1 MAILGNIRKRTTILI
16 LIIGL
21 ALFAFVISGIF
32 SSNNFSGG
40 GTFSTVIAEVNDSEI
55 SIEDFR
61 ARMEQASIAY
71 QNQYSNNRL
80 VNIVYDQMVRGE
92 ILKQEFNA
100 LGLAIEGDQIADYL
114 STSAYANI
122 PDFQDEN
129 GVFNSMIFKNA
140 IQNWKENDP
149 LRYDSWL
156 KEESSIINAAKER
169 IYFNFVK
176 AGVVS
181 TLKEGAFEFKM
192 QNDKADIQYIKI
204 PYNTIPDSTIQVSRK
219 DIQKYIDQNAAMF
232 QQDAARD
239 IRYVFF
245 PEVASLEDE
254 QNALASVNELL
265 EAKVTYNQAND
276 SYDTIAGFTQS
287 NDLQAFLDLNSDQA
301 YDSIYRPKEAI
312 SVAYGDSIVALNVG
326 ETFGPY
332 KENGAYMIS
341 KLMGKKMQGE
351 VRASHIL
358 IAYEGAERA
367 AESVTRSKSDA
378 RAEARELLTQ
388 ARRDD
393 VVFADLA
400 RENSDGPSGS
410 RGGDLG
416 YFQEGAMVD
425 AFNDF
430 CFRNRT
436 GAIGLVETDFG
447 FHIVKIEDKRD
458 VYQVATLMRRIEP
471 SDLTVN
477 QLFTDA
483 TSFEMKVND
492 ADASEFTNV
501 ALEMNLSP
509 RPVSKIRSVDEN
521 LPGLGEQR
529 SIVKWAFDAETNS
542 GDIRRFDLASGYV
555 VAQMTNVYEEGLQ
568 SVEDASFI
576 AIPMIRKERKV
587 EMIRAQHGGKNLDQT
602 AKDASV
608 MISKA
613 MALTLNSPVISGSGP
628 EPSVVG
634 TALGLQTG
642 QESGLI
648 QGNTGVFMV
657 RLVNL
662 NEAINLP
669 NFAPFTQTLTAKNI
683 QNASIGTYEALKDM
697 AEIND
702 NRLLFY

>member
-40 GTFSTVIAEVNDSEI
+40 GTFSSVIAEVNDSEI

-61 ARMEQASIAY
+61 ERMEQASVAY

-100 LGLAIEGDQIADYL
+100 LGLEIEGDQIADYL

-122 PDFQDEN
+122 PEFQDEN
-129 GVFNSMIFKNA
+129 GVFNSVIFKNA

-181 TLKEGAFEFKM
+181 TLKEGAFEFKL

-204 PYNTIPDSTIQVSRK
+204 PYNTIPDSTIQVSRN
-219 DIQKYIDQNAAMF
+219 DIQKYIDENSMLF

-265 EAKVTYNQAND
+265 DAKVTYNQASD
-276 SYDTIAGFTQS
+276 SYDTIAGFSKT
-287 NDLQAFLDLNSDQA
+287 NDLQAFLDLNSDLA

-312 SVAYGDSIVALNVG
+312 SVAYGDSIVALNTG
-326 ETFGPY
+326 EIFGPY

-367 AESVTRSKSDA
+367 AESVTRSKSEA
-378 RAEARELLTQ
+378 RAEARALLTQ

-393 VVFADLA
+393 MVFADLA

-430 CFRNRT
+430 CFSNNT

-447 FHIVKIEDKRD
+447 YHIVKIEDKRD

-492 ADASEFTNV
+492 AEASEFTNIAV
-501 ALEMNLSP
+501 EMNLSP

-529 SIVKWAFDAETNS
+529 NIVKWAFDAETNP

-555 VAQMTNVYEEGLQ
+555 VAQMTNVYKEGLQ

-576 AIPMIRKERKV
+576 ATPMIRKERKV
-587 EMIRAQHGGKNLDQT
+587 QMIRAQYGGKNLDQT

-608 MISKA
+608 MLSRG

-628 EPSVVG
+628 EPTVVG
-634 TALGLQTG
+634 TALGLQIG
-642 QESGLI
+642 EESELI

-662 NEAINLP
+662 NEAIELP

-683 QNASIGTYEALKDM
+683 QNASIGTYDALKDM

>member
-1 MAILGNIRKRTTILI
+1 MAILGNIRKQTTILI

-204 PYNTIPDSTIQVSRK
+204 PYNTIPDSTIQVSRN

-301 YDSIYRPKEAI
+301 YDSIYKPKEAI

-367 AESVTRSKSDA
+367 AESVTRSKSEA
-378 RAEARELLTQ
+378 RAEARSLLTQ

-430 CFRNRT
+430 CFRNGT

-492 ADASEFTNV
+492 ADASEFTNI

-662 NEAINLP
+662 NEAIELP
-669 NFAPFTQTLTAKNI
+669 NFAPFTQTLSAKNI

>member
-100 LGLAIEGDQIADYL
+100 LGLTIEGDQIADYL

-192 QNDKADIQYIKI
+192 QNDKADIQYIKV
-204 PYNTIPDSTIQVSRK
+204 PYNTIPDSTIQVSRN

-332 KENGAYMIS
+332 KENGAYVIS

-367 AESVTRSKSDA
+367 AESVTRSKSEA
-378 RAEARELLTQ
+378 RAEARSLLTQ

-471 SDLTVN
+471 SDLTIN

-492 ADASEFTNV
+492 ADASEFTNI

-587 EMIRAQHGGKNLDQT
+587 EMIKAQHGGKNLDQT

-662 NEAINLP
+662 NEAIELP
-669 NFAPFTQTLTAKNI
+669 NFAPFTQTITAKI
-683 QNASIGTYEALKDM
+683 SKTLVLALT
-697 AEIND
+697 
-702 NRLLFY
+702 RP